1 MTHCYDVS
9 IVEFEQLNAS
19 WETNNCCKKIL
30 QLPNLLMLIKQG
42 SRWTP
47 RNLALAIY
55 FGVFIKCKS
64 ASPALFNSCELL
76 SSAYDR
82 VKLFPEIFS
91 ESSILNDSFPLP
103 IFLPVLPSGTNL
115 KLYNYP
121 VTPKMP
127 TANFVSLL
135 TEQLHPKLIAAFP
148 SVFNLKDTRNL
159 MMKESHSSNVI
170 HCISISFWLKGHQ
183 EPPFERILFSRMLT
197 NHLWSLFK
205 ACVHYFV
212 SNFYFLTKW

>member
-91 ESSILNDSFPLP
+91 ESSIHNDSFPWP

-127 TANFVSLL
+127 TANC
-135 TEQLHPKLIAAFP
+135 QLCVLIDGTASP
-148 SVFNLKDTRNL
+148 EVNCS
-159 MMKESHSSNVI
+159 
-170 HCISISFWLKGHQ
+170 ISISFQPEGHQ
-183 EPPFERILFSRMLT
+183 EPHDEGISLIQCYSL
-197 NHLWSLFK
+197 HL
-205 ACVHYFV
+205 YQ
-212 SNFYFLTKW
+212 FLTQRSPGASFWKNLIFQNVEKSPVVPI